1 MWSLYPCPTTWF
13 EPYIMILKSRAN
25 QTRKRT
31 RVDRLN
37 KILKEEKKI
46 HMKQLQR
53 KKCRWTLVLG
63 TTWKWISNWHWHR
76 FECVA
81 LKVLCL
87 VSSQFCQKKNH
98 CTLTTTIT
106 VHIMCR
112 DIIITICHLN
122 FEGESTTNYIKVVFF
137 CRIRFFF
144 FVRSIGLLSRI

>member
-87 VSSQFCQKKNH
+87 VSSQFCQKKKSLH
-98 CTLTTTIT
+98 THDHYYCTHNVPGYHYHHMSSELW
-106 VHIMCR
+106 R
-112 DIIITICHLN
+112 GKYN
-122 FEGESTTNYIKVVFF
+122 
-137 CRIRFFF
+137 
-144 FVRSIGLLSRI
+144 